1 MEDKN
6 SFNEDSDEEVDNA
19 SHAESSLMLK
29 VCRKSLTESKM
40 NLEVRQEDPRL
51 AVSSV
56 KSFEEL
62 NLEPRILQG
71 IYATGFKRPS
81 KIQGTALPFLLAEPP
96 QNLIAQS
103 QSGTGKT
110 VAFVVAMLARVD
122 TKLNYPQVLCMLP
135 TYELAIQTAEVI
147 AQIARLRLDIKLI
160 LAVSGEFVDLGGN
173 LTDHIIVGTPGK
185 ILDWGL
191 KYRVID
197 LKKIRIFILD
207 EADVMISE
215 GHRDISIRI
224 HKELSSKCQILF
236 FSATYDKEIMSFAQF
251 TISKANLIRLPREQ
265 ESLSNVRQYYVHCR
279 SIEEKLQ
286 AIQNVFK
293 SSTGQAIIFCHTRK
307 TAAWLA
313 EKMHANGYSV
323 AMLTGDLMVGQRLKV
338 LDYFRSGLRKMLI
351 TTNVLAR
358 GIDVEDVTV
367 VINFDLPIDG
377 KGNADCDT
385 YLHRIGRTGRFG
397 KNGIALNIID
407 SEKAMN
413 VCRTIEDHY
422 KKPIK
427 ELKFNNFDEITK
439 SES

>member
-1 MEDKN
+1 
-6 SFNEDSDEEVDNA
+6 
-19 SHAESSLMLK
+19 MLK
-29 VCRKSLTESKM
+29 VCRKSLIESKM
-40 NLEVRQEDPRL
+40 NLEVRQEDPR
-51 AVSSV
+51 SV
-56 KSFEEL
+56 VRPVKTFEEL
-62 NLEPRILQG
+62 NLQPRILQS
-71 IYATGFKRPS
+71 IYATGFKTPS
-81 KIQGTALPFLLAEPP
+81 KIQGTALPLLLAEPP

-110 VAFVVAMLARVD
+110 VAFVVAMLSLVD
-122 TKLNYPQVLCMLP
+122 AKLKVLCMLP

-147 AQIARLRLDIKLI
+147 AQIARLRLDIKLL
-160 LAVSGEFVDLGGN
+160 LAVSGEFVYLGEN
-173 LTDHIIVGTPGK
+173 LTDHIIVGAPGK

-191 KYRVID
+191 KHRIID

-215 GHRDISIRI
+215 GHPDISIRI
-224 HKELSSKCQILF
+224 HKELSFKCQTLF

-251 TISKANLIRLPREQ
+251 IISKANLIRLPREV
-265 ESLSNVRQYYVHCR
+265 LFCR
-279 SIEEKLQ
+279 RKIANCTKC
-286 AIQNVFK
+286 I
-293 SSTGQAIIFCHTRK
+293 TGQAIIFCHTCK

-313 EKMHANGYSV
+313 ERMYANGYPI
-323 AMLTGDLMVGQRLKV
+323 AMLTTDLMVEQRLK
-338 LDYFRSGLRKMLI
+338 FRNGLREVLI

-358 GIDVEDVTV
+358 GIDVEEVAV
-367 VINFDLPIDG
+367 VINFHLPIDG
-377 KGNADCDT
+377 KGNADCET

-413 VCRTIEDHY
+413 VCRAIEDHY

-427 ELKFNNFDEITK
+427 ELKLNNFEEITK